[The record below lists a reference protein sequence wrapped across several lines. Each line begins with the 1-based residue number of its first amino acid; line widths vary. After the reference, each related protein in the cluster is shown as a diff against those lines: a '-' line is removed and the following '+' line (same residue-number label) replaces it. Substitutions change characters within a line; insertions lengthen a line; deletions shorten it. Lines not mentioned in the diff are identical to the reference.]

1 MLHSKKYKKKICK
14 KKKMERKGKDREC
27 LSKLPFSSV
36 YFFRK
41 KFLYFRIT
49 ALQGLENTPIFVCKL
64 YAIITKSLKVAQ
76 FSS

>member
-1 MLHSKKYKKKICK
+1 MLNSKKYKKKICK
-14 KKKMERKGKDREC
+14 KKKKWKGKDREC

-64 YAIITKSLKVAQ
+64 TAIITKSLKVAQ